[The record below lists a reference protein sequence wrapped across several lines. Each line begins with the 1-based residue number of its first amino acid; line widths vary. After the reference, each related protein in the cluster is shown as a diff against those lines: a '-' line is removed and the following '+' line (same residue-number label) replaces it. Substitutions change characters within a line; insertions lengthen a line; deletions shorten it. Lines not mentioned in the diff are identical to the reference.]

1 MNFNGHCL
9 IYYISITKKVINLYI
24 SFIADPQL
32 KNLSTYFTLGNFL
45 FESVKLTKNADIDK
59 CKYSGFDSRSEF
71 SLSDGSMGKKVII
84 FGADMS
90 SSVHVDNK
98 EKDILITD
106 EGPTQRFDD
115 ITLTTEAKHP
125 INFTQSGKKILL
137 SLHYHGS
144 NSLLFINATKVYQFK
159 ARNSEKNIMPCV

>member
-1 MNFNGHCL
+1 MHEHCL

-98 EKDILITD
+98 EKDILIID

-125 INFTQSGKKILL
+125 INFTIRKKNSIKSTLSWEQQSLI
-137 SLHYHGS
+137 Y
-144 NSLLFINATKVYQFK
+144 
-159 ARNSEKNIMPCV
+159 

>member
-1 MNFNGHCL
+1 MDLIHVQNFQ
-9 IYYISITKKVINLYI
+9 KK
-24 SFIADPQL
+24 
-32 KNLSTYFTLGNFL
+32 
-45 FESVKLTKNADIDK
+45 
-59 CKYSGFDSRSEF
+59 
-71 SLSDGSMGKKVII
+71 MGKKVII

-98 EKDILITD
+98 GKDILIID

-115 ITLTTEAKHP
+115 ITLIAEAKYP
-125 INFTQSGKKILL
+125 INFTQSGKKIVL

-144 NSLLFINATKVYQFK
+144 NSLLFINATKAYQFK